1 MELSN
6 FPKIIRAN
14 ALVLSLLFIPV
25 TARAGTMDGSTRLSS
40 AKTEV
45 GVCNVQGDCYGSIFI
60 DSFMD
65 GNCAVTMTT
74 GCDCN
79 GNCCTVTILICPGE
93 ISVDL
98 GLCP

>member
-1 MELSN
+1 MRLSN
-6 FPKIIRAN
+6 IPKILKAN
-14 ALVLSLLFIPV
+14 ALMLTLLFIPI

-65 GNCAVTMTT
+65 GDCAVTMTT
-74 GCDCN
+74 GV
-79 GNCCTVTILICPGE
+79 TVMVIAAL
-93 ISVDL
+93 
-98 GLCP
+98 